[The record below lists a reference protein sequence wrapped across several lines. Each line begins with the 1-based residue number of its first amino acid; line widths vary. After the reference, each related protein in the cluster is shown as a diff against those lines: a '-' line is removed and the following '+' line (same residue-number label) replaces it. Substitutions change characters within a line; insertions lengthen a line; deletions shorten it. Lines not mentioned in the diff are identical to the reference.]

1 MSSNHL
7 VIVQE
12 MMHDALHLV
21 PRELEQAFQD
31 GGVWAAM
38 LHAGS
43 ICAENCYALRVSDHC
58 AANPRPNDAM
68 EGCLIAE
75 FWT

>member
-1 MSSNHL
+1 M
-7 VIVQE
+7 IVQE
-12 MMHDALHLV
+12 MMHDALPDLHLG

-43 ICAENCYALRVSDHC
+43 ICAENWLRASDHC
-58 AANPRPNDAM
+58 VANAPPNDAM
-68 EGCLIAE
+68 EGCLTAE